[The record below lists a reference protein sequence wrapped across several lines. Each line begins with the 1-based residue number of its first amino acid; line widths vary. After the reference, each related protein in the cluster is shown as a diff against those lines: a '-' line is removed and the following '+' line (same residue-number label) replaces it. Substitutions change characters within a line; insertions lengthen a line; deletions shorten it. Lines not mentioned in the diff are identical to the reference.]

1 MAAGTGTTTVDL
13 NLRAGP
19 GTQFAVLTVLPPQ
32 TSVQVLAEQG
42 DWLQVTAAG
51 QAGFVH
57 RGFVRLESQGTD
69 PGLLR
74 PRPDAGAPDPGP
86 LAPPEGQAIKLAAN
100 ATSAERQAATIWN
113 KYGGLLAELAAK
125 LRVDPGAAVAVLAIE
140 SGGRG
145 FAADGRMII
154 RFENHLFFRQ
164 WGKNNAEVFHRHF
177 SFNPEKNWLDHRWR
191 QFTNRPFAEFHGTQ
205 DGEWQAFSFARA
217 LDPQG
222 AFGSDTAA
230 KLSISMGGPQ
240 IVGFNYPTLGYES
253 VHQMFDAFSAGER
266 QQIIGFF
273 DFVQGASRDSRRVL
287 ALQAGDFT
295 TFASLY
301 NGPGQA
307 AKYGSLM
314 HSVFDTFRRLKP
326 N

>member
-1 MAAGTGTTTVDL
+1 MATGTGVTTVDL
-13 NLRAGP
+13 NLRTGP
-19 GTQFAVLTVLPPQ
+19 GTQFAVLAVLPPQ
-32 TSVQVLAEQG
+32 TAVQVLAEQG
-42 DWLQVTAAG
+42 DWLQVTTAVG

-57 RGFVRLESQGTD
+57 RAFVRLESQGTD

-74 PRPDAGAPDPGP
+74 ARPDDAQRSSIAPPGP
-86 LAPPEGQAIKLAAN
+86 LAPPAAQAITLGAN
-100 ATSAERQAATIWN
+100 ASSAERQAANIWN
-113 KYGGLLAELAAK
+113 KYGGLLAELSGK
-125 LRVDPGAAVAVLAIE
+125 LRIDPGAAVTVLAIE

-145 FAADGRMII
+145 FAADGRLII

-164 WGKNNAEVFHRHF
+164 WGRQHAAVFNRHF

-191 QFTNRPFAEFHGTQ
+191 QFTNRPFAAFHGTQ
-205 DGEWQAFSFARA
+205 DGEWQVFSFARS
-217 LDPQG
+217 LD
-222 AFGSDTAA
+222 DTAA

-253 VHQMFDAFSAGER
+253 VHQMFDAFSSGER

-273 DFVQGASRDSRRVL
+273 DFVQGAGRDSRRVL

-314 HSVFDTFRRLKP
+314 QSVFDTFRRLKP

>member
-1 MAAGTGTTTVDL
+1 MTTGTTTVDL
-13 NLRAGP
+13 NLRDGP
-19 GTQFAVLTVLPPQ
+19 GTQFRVLMVLPPQ
-32 TSVQVLAEQG
+32 TPEAVLAEQG
-42 DWLQVTAAG
+42 DWLQVTGLG

-57 RGFVRLESQGTD
+57 RGFVRLEGQGVPD
-69 PGLLR
+69 GLFSTR
-74 PRPDAGAPDPGP
+74 ADGAGAPKQFDALPLGAPENQRIVLGP
-86 LAPPEGQAIKLAAN
+86 N
-100 ATSAERQAATIWN
+100 ATGTDRQVANTWN
-113 KYGGLLAELAAK
+113 KYGGVLAA
-125 LRVDPGAAVAVLAIE
+125 LSADLDVDPGAAVAVLAIE

-145 FAADGRMII
+145 IAADGRMII

-164 WGKNNAEVFHRHF
+164 WGKHNVEVFNRHF
-177 SFNPEKNWLDHRWR
+177 GFNADKNWLEHRWR
-191 QFTNRPFAEFHGTQ
+191 RFTNQPFTDFHGTQ
-205 DGEWQAFSFARA
+205 DGEWAVFSFARS
-217 LDPQG
+217 LD
-222 AFGSDTAA
+222 DTAA

-253 VHQMFDAFSAGER
+253 VHQMFDAFSASER
-266 QQIIGFF
+266 NQIVGFF

-314 HSVFDTFRRLKP
+314 QGVFDAFQRLKP
-326 N
+326 A

>member
-1 MAAGTGTTTVDL
+1 MASGTTTVDL

-32 TSVQVLAEQG
+32 TSVEVLGQQG
-42 DWLQVTAAG
+42 DWLQVLAAG

-57 RGFVRLESQGTD
+57 RSFVRLGSQGTAD
-69 PGLLR
+69 GLLR
-74 PRPDAGAPDPGP
+74 PRPDGGAPVAAGP
-86 LAPPEGQAIKLAAN
+86 LAPPEAQAIRLAAN
-100 ATSAERQAATIWN
+100 AGSADRQAANIWN
-113 KYGGLLAELAAK
+113 KYGGLLAELSAK
-125 LRVDPGAAVAVLAIE
+125 LRIDPGAAVAVLAIE

-164 WGKNNAEVFHRHF
+164 WGKHNVETFNRHF
-177 SFNPEKNWLDHRWR
+177 TFNPEKNWLDHRWR
-191 QFTNRPFAEFHGTQ
+191 QFTNQPFAEFHGSQ
-205 DGEWQAFSFARA
+205 DGEWAAFSFARA
-217 LDPQG
+217 LD
-222 AFGSDTAA
+222 DTAA

-240 IVGFNYPTLGYES
+240 IVGFNYATLGYES
-253 VHQMFDAFSAGER
+253 VHQMYDAFTAGDR

-273 DFVQGASRDSRRVL
+273 DFVQGPSRDSRRVL
-287 ALQAGDFT
+287 ALQTGDFT

-314 HSVFDTFRRLKP
+314 HGVFDTFRRLQP
-326 N
+326 A